1 MAQTTNT
8 SNFLA
13 IAEVRFQAIVNL
25 AQFVKAVQL
34 SFNQVNYHHATVLKN
49 QGMQVEQFGAQ
60 QMLLPAV
67 HNNFAFA
74 NQDHT
79 RQFILNEQCLVFK
92 VTDFHDFESFMAL
105 FQEGIYIVN
114 KLTNIVTSER
124 MGLRLLKR
132 IVPRSRL
139 SLQDYLQ
146 TNEAKLLD
154 RFGGLTGYSHTEL
167 SHQFNDIH
175 LLHRVKCCPYSGLEL
190 PKDVYANDMAFKSEV
205 LNYQGPSI
213 FLDSDGFVQKH
224 QDLSLPTVRDN
235 LKKIH
240 AILGLAFQSSVSDL
254 ALSDIGF
261 R

>member
-1 MAQTTNT
+1 MGYPTNT

-13 IAEVRFQAIVNL
+13 IAEVRFEGIAHL
-25 AQFVKAVQL
+25 AHYLNAVQL
-34 SFNQVNYHHATVLKN
+34 SFSQVNYPHASVLKN
-49 QGMQVEQFGAQ
+49 QGMQVEQFGGQ

-67 HNNFAFA
+67 HNNYAFA
-74 NQDHT
+74 NRDHT

-92 VTDFHDFESFMAL
+92 VTDFQDFESFMAL

-114 KLTNIVTSER
+114 KLINIVTSQR

-146 TNEAKLLD
+146 PNEAKLLD

-167 SHQFNDIH
+167 AHQFNDIH

-190 PKDVYANDMAFKSEV
+190 PKDVHANDMAFKSEV
-205 LNYQGPSI
+205 LNHQGPSI

-224 QDLSLPTVRDN
+224 QALSLPTVKDN

-254 ALSDIGF
+254 ALSEIGF